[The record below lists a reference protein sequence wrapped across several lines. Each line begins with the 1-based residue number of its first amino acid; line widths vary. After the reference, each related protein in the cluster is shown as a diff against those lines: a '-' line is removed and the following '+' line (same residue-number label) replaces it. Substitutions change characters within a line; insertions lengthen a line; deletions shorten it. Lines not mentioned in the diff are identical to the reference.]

1 MCIFF
6 KGMHL
11 AWLRCATPPCLCSQ
25 GSSDPLLLKYLIIT
39 LGSCGCHLLFCPFA
53 VQKHVVPNT
62 KYFSENGKINTSG
75 GILTMQ
81 GLLKN
86 KLCQSKTLISQHCT
100 CLGYFHMEKSC
111 LSGFGNYVAF
121 ALLEIPVGPSNS
133 NSCTFH
139 HSSFSVFLSFCFFY
153 FISHLIAFQIT
164 KKKGFSSSPLPDF
177 PYECSGFTD
186 LLE

>member
-1 MCIFF
+1 MDVTFYF
-6 KGMHL
+6 V
-11 AWLRCATPPCLCSQ
+11 
-25 GSSDPLLLKYLIIT
+25 
-39 LGSCGCHLLFCPFA
+39 HLLYKNMLF
-53 VQKHVVPNT
+53 QILR
-62 KYFSENGKINTSG
+62 YFSENGKINTSG
-75 GILTMQ
+75 GVLTMQ

-139 HSSFSVFLSFCFFY
+139 HSSFSVSFIFLFLLY
-153 FISHLIAFQIT
+153 FPFDCLPNN

>member
-1 MCIFF
+1 M
-6 KGMHL
+6 
-11 AWLRCATPPCLCSQ
+11 
-25 GSSDPLLLKYLIIT
+25 
-39 LGSCGCHLLFCPFA
+39 LFQIP
-53 VQKHVVPNT
+53 

-164 KKKGFSSSPLPDF
+164 KKKRFFQFTPPRFSLWMQWFYWFARIVYCCICHTKASLVTIFSQWWCQQSFQHWIGP
-177 PYECSGFTD
+177 SRMGTNT
-186 LLE
+186 